1 MHWDQPNQIVFAAC
15 ALLVI
20 GLFTAPASASSVG
33 APGFAPPCH
42 SLAHLDWSLTEMSE
56 ALLYGMGGANTSLYS
71 EWSGELLLGIL
82 VALAAILVC
91 LATARY
97 LLVLRAQR
105 DAALREVALLEQLS
119 ERDPLTGLMNRR
131 VVEERFG
138 ELRQQG
144 FDTFA
149 LIDLDKFKSVNDR
162 YGHQIGDQAL
172 IACANAIRGG
182 DDRDS
187 IAMRLG
193 GEEFVVLL
201 RGPDTHTRAETM
213 RQAIP
218 GQVAHEVEGIETP
231 VTGSM
236 GLVAIPRAS
245 KEPLS
250 FDELYSR
257 ADQLLYHAKASGRNR
272 SCFERLTMFNEAPPK
287 RRRA

>member
-1 MHWDQPNQIVFAAC
+1 MQWEHRNQIVLAAF
-15 ALLVI
+15 ALLTI
-20 GLFTAPASASSVG
+20 GLIPAPALAGGIGGPSFV
-33 APGFAPPCH
+33 PPCH
-42 SLAHLDWSLTEMSE
+42 SFARLDWSFSE
-56 ALLYGMGGANTSLYS
+56 ISQRLLYGMGGTNSSFYLG
-71 EWSGELLLGIL
+71 WPGELLLSVFAAFAVVIVCL
-82 VALAAILVC
+82 VA
-91 LATARY
+91 ARY
-97 LLVLRAQR
+97 IIVLRTQR
-105 DAALREVALLEQLS
+105 DAALREIALLEQLS

-131 VVEERFG
+131 VVEERFAG
-138 ELRQQG
+138 LRQQG

-149 LIDLDKFKSVNDR
+149 LIDLDKFKGVNDL

-172 IACANAIRGG
+172 IACANALRGG

-201 RGPDTHTRAETM
+201 RGPDTHARAEAM
-213 RQAIP
+213 RVAIP
-218 GQVAHEVEGIETP
+218 DRITTEVEGIDTP
-231 VTGSM
+231 VTASM

-272 SCFERLTMFNEAPPK
+272 SCFERLTMFNEAPPM